1 MKRTKN
7 KINNIQ
13 REEMTSGNRN
23 KRLQNRKNQQRNN
36 TSNLRIWQVQ
46 KSSKLLKWWR
56 IQENRIFE
64 CLSYFPSFIEI

>member
-46 KSSKLLKWWR
+46 KSSKLLK
-56 IQENRIFE
+56 
-64 CLSYFPSFIEI
+64 